1 MLGWR
6 PSAAYKYLW
15 KYICQLA
22 MLVLLAA
29 TTVHMFIEP
38 PTYRMWKKEMVR
50 SLMALAPPPL
60 RQNLVLKP
68 VEIDDTI

>member
-60 RQNLVLKP
+60 RP